1 MNFNSLEDRNVDISE
16 NPNKLQEKYN
26 SNEQTKP
33 EIDKNEIISLDTK
46 NTQPNE
52 KENKNSQENDN
63 SKEELNREESE
74 YSTLDESIY
83 KTFQRDLL
91 RIFHKIKHVAIPTF
105 KSNKSE
111 ELQNWDLWGPLLICL
126 VLCM

>member
-1 MNFNSLEDRNVDISE
+1 MMLDKNKIEQLKKGVDRRLTIDGE
-16 NPNKLQEKYN
+16 
-26 SNEQTKP
+26 TKP
-33 EIDKNEIISLDTK
+33 YQAYYVPLDGLFFNDVNGRISTYI
-46 NTQPNE
+46 E
-52 KENKNSQENDN
+52 ENDN
-63 SKEELNREESE
+63 SKEELNSEESE

>member
-33 EIDKNEIISLDTK
+33 EIDKNEIISLETK

-63 SKEELNREESE
+63 IKEELNSEESE
-74 YSTLDESIY
+74 
-83 KTFQRDLL
+83 
-91 RIFHKIKHVAIPTF
+91 
-105 KSNKSE
+105 
-111 ELQNWDLWGPLLICL
+111 
-126 VLCM
+126 

>member
-63 SKEELNREESE
+63 SK
-74 YSTLDESIY
+74 IQKY
-83 KTFQRDLL
+83 K
-91 RIFHKIKHVAIPTF
+91 
-105 KSNKSE
+105 N
-111 ELQNWDLWGPLLICL
+111 
-126 VLCM
+126 